1 MSEWFQELLGN
12 AMHPIAILGFV
23 GQGVFF
29 MRFLVQWLATER
41 EKRSV
46 IPIAFWYFSIG
57 GALLLLLYGILDRDP
72 VIMLGQSTGLFI
84 YLRNLYFI
92 KRAAHAKQVDA
103 SAPDRAASPDGE

>member
-1 MSEWFQELLGN
+1 MSWFDEILHNFQS
-12 AMHPIAILGFV
+12 PIVILGLI
-23 GQGVFF
+23 GQGIFF
-29 MRFLVQWLATER
+29 MRFLVQWLASEK

-72 VIMLGQSTGLFI
+72 VILVGQSTGLFI

-92 KRAAHAKQVDA
+92 RQQAKTTTEEA
-103 SAPDRAASPDGE
+103 